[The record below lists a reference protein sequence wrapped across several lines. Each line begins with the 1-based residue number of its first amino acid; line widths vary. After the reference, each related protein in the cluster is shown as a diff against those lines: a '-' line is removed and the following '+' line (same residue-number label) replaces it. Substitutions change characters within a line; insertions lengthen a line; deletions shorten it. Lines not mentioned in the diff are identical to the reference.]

1 MDRSVGSCDLC
12 GREVYGSEPLGALNA
27 YTCERCGR
35 WVCSACGGYTPGYG
49 YGEEDETK
57 YNWICKECYYEL
69 QAKYAEKWKEEYG
82 TENDQGLQNPYDLS
96 QEEDEWRRR
105 MREYKAPKDYG
116 E

>member
-12 GREVYGSEPLGALNA
+12 AREVYGSEPLGALNA

-35 WVCSACGGYTPGYG
+35 WVCSTCGGYTPGYG

-69 QAKYAEKWKEEYG
+69 QAECAARWEAEFGAEERARG
-82 TENDQGLQNPYDLS
+82 MENPYDLS
-96 QEEDEWRRR
+96 AEKMNPDRNEESFAQAER
-105 MREYKAPKDYG
+105 
-116 E
+116 